1 METDTTMSVD
11 FEDTSVFS
19 SDIIGAP
26 VEDDWLTTDA
36 PVCDNY
42 SECESCQ

>member
-1 METDTTMSVD
+1 MDVSLIMETDKTT
-11 FEDTSVFS
+11 EEIEAE
-19 SDIIGAP
+19 IINEV
-26 VEDDWLTTDA
+26 VEESDWLTTNA